1 METVRVFSNSPLK
14 KTNKVQGNK
23 HVAVLKKVETVL
35 SRFTSHIFQHP
46 KVTQS
51 PAHIRRQLHQELETC
66 MLAHIDHEQD
76 NARFAIQRREKL
88 DAASAHS
95 RTSSNIIPFS
105 SPRGTYYSWVR
116 NTSADNT
123 HSPFT
128 FVYFSC
134 LAAPARGEPFF
145 HGTRQHYL
153 SSALSRHLANLCRQ
167 YNDFGSVARDRLEGN
182 LNSLNFPEFHEQNDL
197 WMKERVAGD
206 ELRDEKAMKQDLFAI
221 AEYERECLD
230 HVSSKLGAE
239 LRNSKR
245 GEVKWRALQTFISTV
260 DLYGQIYVA
269 RDITNRVK

>member
-1 METVRVFSNSPLK
+1 
-14 KTNKVQGNK
+14 
-23 HVAVLKKVETVL
+23 
-35 SRFTSHIFQHP
+35 
-46 KVTQS
+46 
-51 PAHIRRQLHQELETC
+51 
-66 MLAHIDHEQD
+66 
-76 NARFAIQRREKL
+76 
-88 DAASAHS
+88 
-95 RTSSNIIPFS
+95 
-105 SPRGTYYSWVR
+105 
-116 NTSADNT
+116 
-123 HSPFT
+123 
-128 FVYFSC
+128 
-134 LAAPARGEPFF
+134 
-145 HGTRQHYL
+145 
-153 SSALSRHLANLCRQ
+153 
-167 YNDFGSVARDRLEGN
+167 VARDRLEGN